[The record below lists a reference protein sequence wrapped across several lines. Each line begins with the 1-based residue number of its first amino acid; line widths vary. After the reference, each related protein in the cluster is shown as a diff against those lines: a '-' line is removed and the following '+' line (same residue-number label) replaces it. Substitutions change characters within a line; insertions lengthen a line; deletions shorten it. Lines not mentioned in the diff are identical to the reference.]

1 MAPMDKPQFKLKP
14 KPELFERLIEAAE
27 AYGRPSANML
37 ALEIVEKYFPF
48 WLDLEA
54 AREREFELQRE
65 RAGIGQTPTDSTRV
79 LRLENRVKQRKL
91 GPKSARLKSKS
102 AS

>member
-14 KPELFERLIEAAE
+14 KPELFERLIKAAE
-27 AYGRPSANML
+27 AFSRPSANML

-54 AREREFELQRE
+54 AREREFQLQRE
-65 RAGIGQTPTDSTRV
+65 RAGIGRTSTVMTLPTKTDKKPPR
-79 LRLENRVKQRKL
+79 
-91 GPKSARLKSKS
+91 ARRQQKSKVHS
-102 AS
+102 R